1 MQRLLNLKD
10 VQEPDIIWSVQ
21 NSVFCEDLANVQ
33 QSTQTDGKSLAP
45 LLDNDNSTTVSRL
58 VTHYNLIQDEDFVIS
73 PNPSKDK
80 LNIKFQSVNEDL
92 NLEVFDVLGK
102 LIYRGEITQLE
113 SSVNVS
119 NWKSGVYLVRISNNK
134 ITHTKRFIKQ

>member
-1 MQRLLNLKD
+1 MKRRLLFLI
-10 VQEPDIIWSVQ
+10 VLMTISIGSSQ
-21 NSVFCEDLANVQ
+21 NAIEEIQGLGDQLDLEYKMV
-33 QSTQTDGKSLAP
+33 
-45 LLDNDNSTTVSRL
+45 LLDDNSTTVSKI
-58 VTHYNLIQDEDFVIS
+58 VTQYNLIQDEDFVIS

>member
-1 MQRLLNLKD
+1 MKRRLLFLI
-10 VQEPDIIWSVQ
+10 VLMTISIGSSQ
-21 NSVFCEDLANVQ
+21 NAIEEIQGLGDQLDLEYKMV
-33 QSTQTDGKSLAP
+33 
-45 LLDNDNSTTVSRL
+45 LLDDNSTTVSKI
-58 VTHYNLIQDEDFVIS
+58 VTQYNLIQDEDFVIS

-92 NLEVFDVLGK
+92 KLEVFDVLGK